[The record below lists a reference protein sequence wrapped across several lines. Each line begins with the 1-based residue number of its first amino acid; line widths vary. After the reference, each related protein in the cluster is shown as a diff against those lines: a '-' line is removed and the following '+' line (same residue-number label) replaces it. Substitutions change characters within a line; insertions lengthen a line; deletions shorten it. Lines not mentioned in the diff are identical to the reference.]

1 VQLSSVFC
9 LQRDHIESACS
20 IQPHHYHYEREAAK
34 RQKGRNERK
43 RYCSGNGGSWPSSP
57 RRAGAALW
65 CLVSVELSQCYFL
78 LLLQLSTPLLPTYSP
93 PPRSVTEA
101 VDSRSSNGYWELYS
115 VQQSVS
121 HPHPVSTLF
130 HSYQVEP
137 SLWAGRVPPH
147 PQPSWNKN
155 W

>member
-1 VQLSSVFC
+1 
-9 LQRDHIESACS
+9 
-20 IQPHHYHYEREAAK
+20 
-34 RQKGRNERK
+34 
-43 RYCSGNGGSWPSSP
+43 
-57 RRAGAALW
+57 
-65 CLVSVELSQCYFL
+65 
-78 LLLQLSTPLLPTYSP
+78 
-93 PPRSVTEA
+93 VTEA